1 MMGRGPQS
9 VVVLDPQILS
19 SLPSYRPQETGPYFA
34 QHLTDTKVMPVG
46 PWRGPARLGGVC
58 IGGFSFALIEFGTT
72 MEVEAA
78 VHSDHFLMMSC
89 LRGSAHVDLDGECF
103 SVATGRGFL
112 ARPSRHVKARFSSDC
127 VRLAVRIDPHLLASS
142 ADSDCA
148 AFAVD
153 SEEMKPWFEMIRFL
167 FSTPSFIAAG
177 AQDPALLEDMEGI
190 LFRLLHRSPLYR
202 AISQPRRQA
211 ASRDV
216 RKAELFVRAHV
227 STTLTLAD
235 IASAAEV
242 NVRTLQIN
250 FLRYRN
256 MTPMEFLRN
265 VRLDRARDL
274 LIAGSVQV
282 VDAASDSGFSH
293 QGRFA
298 ARYRARFGETPS
310 ATLKRAAPS
319 YSKLRNVDSRTTR
332 VRRTAIREAL

>member
-1 MMGRGPQS
+1 M
-9 VVVLDPQILS
+9 VVLDPQILS

-112 ARPSRHVKARFSSDC
+112 ARPSRHIKARFSSDC

-142 ADSDCA
+142 ADSDRA

-211 ASRDV
+211 ASGDV
-216 RKAELFVRAHV
+216 RKA
-227 STTLTLAD
+227 
-235 IASAAEV
+235 
-242 NVRTLQIN
+242 
-250 FLRYRN
+250 
-256 MTPMEFLRN
+256 
-265 VRLDRARDL
+265 
-274 LIAGSVQV
+274 
-282 VDAASDSGFSH
+282 
-293 QGRFA
+293 
-298 ARYRARFGETPS
+298 
-310 ATLKRAAPS
+310 
-319 YSKLRNVDSRTTR
+319 
-332 VRRTAIREAL
+332 